1 MAAAV
6 VTDVV
11 QESTIL
17 IVDDESNI
25 LSSLQRL
32 FRPLGYRIFTATS
45 AQEALDI
52 LQGEAVDLIISDMR
66 MPQMS
71 GAEFFE
77 QVMQRWP
84 DTVRILLTG
93 YADITSTVAAINK
106 GGIYKYISKPWED
119 NDIKFSVI
127 RALEQKYLE
136 QERRR
141 LEALTIKQNNELQEL
156 NEGLEDTVR
165 ARTAEIEQ
173 IAAMLQKSNDTLKDY
188 YQSTVEVFSSLSET
202 RFGGM
207 SGHTRRIAE
216 LCDQI
221 AAGTDMVDFE
231 RENLRF
237 AALLHNLGKLTLP
250 DVILQK
256 SFEELTAGER
266 TAVMESPVLGAAFLM
281 SLEPLKGAASL
292 IRSQCERYDGRGYP
306 DGLKGEMIP
315 LGARILAL
323 AKGVVELQSSGSK
336 GQSLTECQI
345 KDRIMASRGRHY
357 DAGVVDIYLRLSG
370 DDGSVVEKEVIV
382 VGDDL
387 QPGMVVSR
395 DVQTKSGVL
404 LLAKG
409 HIIDESLINK
419 IKDLSKNTKTK
430 YFLHIKQM

>member
-1 MAAAV
+1 
-6 VTDVV
+6 
-11 QESTIL
+11 
-17 IVDDESNI
+17 
-25 LSSLQRL
+25 
-32 FRPLGYRIFTATS
+32 
-45 AQEALDI
+45 
-52 LQGEAVDLIISDMR
+52 
-66 MPQMS
+66 
-71 GAEFFE
+71 
-77 QVMQRWP
+77 
-84 DTVRILLTG
+84 
-93 YADITSTVAAINK
+93 
-106 GGIYKYISKPWED
+106 
-119 NDIKFSVI
+119 
-127 RALEQKYLE
+127 
-136 QERRR
+136 
-141 LEALTIKQNNELQEL
+141 
-156 NEGLEDTVR
+156 
-165 ARTAEIEQ
+165 
-173 IAAMLQKSNDTLKDY
+173 
-188 YQSTVEVFSSLSET
+188 
-202 RFGGM
+202 
-207 SGHTRRIAE
+207 
-216 LCDQI
+216 
-221 AAGTDMVDFE
+221 
-231 RENLRF
+231 
-237 AALLHNLGKLTLP
+237 
-250 DVILQK
+250 VILQK